1 MAASFDSM
9 NATQLVTGGA
19 SLVNKRPIFTNDS
32 KKSESTVLQQ
42 KVCPESYCHSDVVTN
57 VSCNPHNKLQAT
69 TCSLDGTV
77 RQWDIIDGALLTTFT
92 FPWPI
97 YSMLV
102 HETFP
107 TDQFYLCKQKFVGTF
122 EKFSQNTVLMLAFF
136 FNLDSG
142 IFTFVCRNR
151 DRRSANLFY
160 TDANISRGDKGRSEV
175 IFSQL
180 TGECEKLTVVSG
192 NGEFIAGI
200 DDNFLLLYF
209 LKGKK
214 RPTRFKAGSHPLTC
228 LASHPTKSTVAVGN
242 EAGHII
248 IITNLH
254 RNIISN
260 LEHWHANRVEDLCFS
275 PEGVF
280 LYSVGHECV
289 LVDWNLE
296 KGVKSFLPR
305 LGAPINHVSCA
316 ASNAL
321 KAVCLLDNAILIL
334 SQNVIQQTI
343 QGISRSKLY
352 YPTSYIPCGLLLDPR
367 TNALVK
373 NGRKGHLHFYNIEDD
388 TSLVSI
394 DITGENYVSGNTLD
408 NIRMY
413 TDVVQAAFSMKGD
426 WLATVEEQRAADIR
440 DVQCRVKF
448 WIFDKQKQSFLLNTT
463 VERPHDADV
472 NALEFQPWQ
481 KNREGNNP
489 VAVTASLDG
498 KFKVWRYGDNFNNYK
513 KSKCWN
519 CDCVGFYKDAVPSD
533 VSFSSD
539 GSLLSVSFNVTIT
552 LWEPDA
558 NVLTKTLCHT
568 LSNLPIRK
576 LEFGRG
582 QSSHMLICA
591 TSDRITSWNMLSCHV
606 QWSVQL
612 ACKLLISDPYSEL
625 MASVDS
631 SNKLFVFQAGHSKP
645 LFFMDCRNSIISATF
660 VPRTKS
666 SLGLKEDNLLPWQ
679 KHSQLYLMTEEEE
692 IVAIVTKEEAE
703 LYNKKQRFQNNLE
716 ESLPSTP
723 FAEFLQSHGNRG
735 SGIRKATTDILKK
748 YVGDDTLVKEMVMT
762 PPHILPPVRTLAT
775 TFLHSLLL
783 PSDSK

>member
-1 MAASFDSM
+1 MKCLTLLRCKKFRLPVVSL
-9 NATQLVTGGA
+9 LVIFEGA
-19 SLVNKRPIFTNDS
+19 STLTKYVLTI
-32 KKSESTVLQQ
+32 TVDPAALEPTGILIKYFVTV
-42 KVCPESYCHSDVVTN
+42 KVRIYSVATGKCVQNLIGHSDVVTN

-77 RQWDIIDGALLTTFT
+77 RRGTIDWSLADGLVDTFHPENLFVSFEEMIEGQTFT

-107 TDQFYLCKQKFVGTF
+107 TDQFYLCKQGIETDGLQTCFTLMQTSAEGTK
-122 EKFSQNTVLMLAFF
+122 E
-136 FNLDSG
+136 
-142 IFTFVCRNR
+142 
-151 DRRSANLFY
+151 
-160 TDANISRGDKGRSEV
+160 DAEV

-413 TDVVQAAFSMKGD
+413 TDVVQAAFSMNGD

-591 TSDRITSWNMLSCHV
+591 TSDRITSWNMLSCQV

-723 FAEFLQSHGNRG
+723 FAEFLQSHGNRAVA
-735 SGIRKATTDILKK
+735 SGKQQQT
-748 YVGDDTLVKEMVMT
+748 
-762 PPHILPPVRTLAT
+762 
-775 TFLHSLLL
+775 S
-783 PSDSK
+783 